1 MSEKMLDNGDV
12 LEITTPLTDETVENL
27 KAGQRVLI
35 SGTIYGG
42 RDSAHKRMIAA
53 LDAKEPLP
61 VDLKG
66 QVIYY
71 VGPAPAPPGRP
82 IGSAGPTTS
91 GRMDA
96 YTPRLLEIGL
106 KGMLGKGSRSK
117 EVKDAIRRYKAVYLA
132 LVGGAAALISQSI
145 LESEV
150 VAYEELGPEA
160 LRRMKVK
167 NLPAV
172 VINDV
177 HGGDLYE
184 QGRAK
189 YAKGGD
195 RG

>member
-1 MSEKMLDNGDV
+1 MLDNGDV